1 MIELIGYDAP
11 KVLNTLAREQTKLK
25 LMQDILFDLQV
36 CELEKWDKLEYLLD
50 LKKLIDSFIK
60 KNHLN

>member
-1 MIELIGYDAP
+1 MIELIGDDAP